1 MARNGAIFFFEVFLF
16 LSVFLSFFRFFFFL
30 IYLKRHGVQRQRRQ
44 QRRLSVV
51 GGRALHL
58 GPRRSVLRPGIWNEK
73 KTTFPISAR

>member
-1 MARNGAIFFFEVFLF
+1 MGRNGAIFFFEVFLF
-16 LSVFLSFFRFFFFL
+16 LSFVFFL